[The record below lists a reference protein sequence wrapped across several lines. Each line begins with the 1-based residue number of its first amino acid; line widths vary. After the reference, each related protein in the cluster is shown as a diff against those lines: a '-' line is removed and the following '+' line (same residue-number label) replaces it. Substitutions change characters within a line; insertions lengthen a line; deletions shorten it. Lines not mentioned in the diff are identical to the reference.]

1 MNDNFNRNEFQIF
14 GLKIEKFS
22 LLYGCFLVLWGIVI
36 SFVSGSNSL
45 TSYIPSV
52 IGLPILIFSYL
63 AIKFENKKKLF
74 MHIVVFFGLIV
85 FIGGLDV
92 IRSFLQGSIFSNFW
106 ADLSKLI
113 MLLSGFFF
121 TLQCVR
127 SFIYARKIKDLDN

>member
-14 GLKIEKFS
+14 GLNIEKFS
-22 LLYGCFLVLWGIVI
+22 LLYGCFLFLWGIII
-36 SFVSGSNSL
+36 SFVSGSGSL

-52 IGLPILIFSYL
+52 IGLPILIFSNL

>member
-1 MNDNFNRNEFQIF
+1 MNDNYKRNEFQIF

-22 LLYGCFLVLWGIVI
+22 LLYACFLVLWGIII
-36 SFVSGSNSL
+36 SFVSGSSSL

-52 IGLPILIFSYL
+52 IGVPILIFSSL

-106 ADLSKLI
+106 ADLSKLM
-113 MLLSGFFF
+113 MLLSGCFFV
-121 TLQCVR
+121 LQCVR
-127 SFIYARKIKDLDN
+127 SFIHARKIRDLVN

>member
-22 LLYGCFLVLWGIVI
+22 LLYGYFLVLWGIII
-36 SFVSGSNSL
+36 SFLSGSNSL

-52 IGLPILIFSYL
+52 IGLPILIFSNL

-92 IRSFLQGSIFSNFW
+92 IRSFLQGFIFSNFW

>member
-22 LLYGCFLVLWGIVI
+22 LLYGYFLVLWGIVI
-36 SFVSGSNSL
+36 SFLSGSNSL

-52 IGLPILIFSYL
+52 IGLPILIFSNL

>member
-14 GLKIEKFS
+14 GLNIEKFS
-22 LLYGCFLVLWGIVI
+22 LLYGCFLFLWGIII
-36 SFVSGSNSL
+36 SFVSGSGSL

-52 IGLPILIFSYL
+52 IGLPILIFSNL

-92 IRSFLQGSIFSNFW
+92 IRSFLHGSIFSNFW

-113 MLLSGFFF
+113 MLLSGGFFI
-121 TLQCVR
+121 LQCVR
-127 SFIYARKIKDLDN
+127 SFVHSRKIKDFDN

>member
-22 LLYGCFLVLWGIVI
+22 LLYGYFLVLWGIII
-36 SFVSGSNSL
+36 SFLSGSNSL

-52 IGLPILIFSYL
+52 IGLPILIFSNL

>member
-22 LLYGCFLVLWGIVI
+22 LLYGYFLVLWGIII
-36 SFVSGSNSL
+36 SFLSGSNSL

-52 IGLPILIFSYL
+52 IGLPILIFSNL

-92 IRSFLQGSIFSNFW
+92 IRSFLHGSIFSNFW

-113 MLLSGFFF
+113 MLLTGSFFI
-121 TLQCVR
+121 LQCVR
-127 SFIYARKIKDLDN
+127 SFVHSRKIKDFDN